1 MAMRATMPRPPLLS
15 VNNLPRVIAIAIAPS
30 RHRAIAAAIG
40 FGDLFAV
47 ARRFKAFA
55 EHQAFGHSQTA
66 AAASFQR
73 ALFTPGA
80 DEFLGPPH
88 ALAAQMRLHAS
99 RRAPPKPHAPTRVCR
114 TSSTYLVPLQKH
126 PEKPAEV

>member
-47 ARRFKAFA
+47 ARRFRAFA
-55 EHQAFGHSQTA
+55 EHQ
-66 AAASFQR
+66 
-73 ALFTPGA
+73 L
-80 DEFLGPPH
+80 LGTRRPPR
-88 ALAAQMRLHAS
+88 RLVFDARS
-99 RRAPPKPHAPTRVCR
+99 LLQAR
-114 TSSTYLVPLQKH
+114 TSS
-126 PEKPAEV
+126 

>member
-47 ARRFKAFA
+47 ARRFRAFA

-66 AAASFQR
+66 EAASFRR

-80 DEFLGPPH
+80 NESLGPPH
-88 ALAAQMRLHAS
+88 ALAAPMRLRS
-99 RRAPPKPHAPTRVCR
+99 DT
-114 TSSTYLVPLQKH
+114 
-126 PEKPAEV
+126 

>member
-66 AAASFQR
+66 EAASFQR

-88 ALAAQMRLHAS
+88 ALAAQMRIHTS
-99 RRAPPKPHAPTRVCR
+99 RKVPPKPYAQTIR
-114 TSSTYLVPLQKH
+114 
-126 PEKPAEV
+126 

>member
-1 MAMRATMPRPPLLS
+1 MDSWRRIAVCVGQALLYQQ
-15 VNNLPRVIAIAIAPS
+15 
-30 RHRAIAAAIG
+30 

-47 ARRFKAFA
+47 ARRFRAFA

-66 AAASFQR
+66 EAASFQR

-99 RRAPPKPHAPTRVCR
+99 RRAVPNPTRQLECVG
-114 TSSTYLVPLQKH
+114 LVVKKNLFQRQPKRRQLLS
-126 PEKPAEV
+126 

>member
-1 MAMRATMPRPPLLS
+1 MDYWRCIAVCVGQALLYQQ
-15 VNNLPRVIAIAIAPS
+15 
-30 RHRAIAAAIG
+30 

-47 ARRFKAFA
+47 ARRFRAFA

-66 AAASFQR
+66 EAASFQR

-88 ALAAQMRLHAS
+88 ALAAQMRLRAGRESPQTPPQTRVSRTS
-99 RRAPPKPHAPTRVCR
+99 RRKNYAALLG
-114 TSSTYLVPLQKH
+114 S
-126 PEKPAEV
+126 

>member
-47 ARRFKAFA
+47 ARRFRAFA

-66 AAASFQR
+66 EAASFRR

-80 DEFLGPPH
+80 DEILGPPQ
-88 ALAAQMRLHAS
+88 ALAAQMRL
-99 RRAPPKPHAPTRVCR
+99 RAGRYMAAQGFEQNQR
-114 TSSTYLVPLQKH
+114 
-126 PEKPAEV
+126 PEPDREPV

>member
-1 MAMRATMPRPPLLS
+1 MDSWRRIAVCVGQALLYQQ
-15 VNNLPRVIAIAIAPS
+15 
-30 RHRAIAAAIG
+30 

-47 ARRFKAFA
+47 ARRFRAFA

-66 AAASFQR
+66 EAASFQR

-99 RRAPPKPHAPTRVCR
+99 RRVPPMAVDVETRELWRLGPDRISAPQTLRAN
-114 TSSTYLVPLQKH
+114 
-126 PEKPAEV
+126 

>member
-1 MAMRATMPRPPLLS
+1 MDYWRCIAVCVGQALLYQQ
-15 VNNLPRVIAIAIAPS
+15 
-30 RHRAIAAAIG
+30 

-47 ARRFKAFA
+47 ARRFRAFA

-66 AAASFQR
+66 EAASFQR

-88 ALAAQMRLHAS
+88 ALAAQMRIHTS
-99 RRAPPKPHAPTRVCR
+99 RKVPPKPYAQLSADREIYEHCVSELALRPVV
-114 TSSTYLVPLQKH
+114 ST
-126 PEKPAEV
+126 